1 MIWYLILPS
10 FICRL
15 LLQSKRF
22 PEAKRAGEERSN
34 GKWVS
39 ERSEEEMERTKHVGV
54 GEMGVLDENLE
65 MKVMCKRHGVGV

>member
-1 MIWYLILPS
+1 LVSDSS
-10 FICRL
+10 FFHLSAAAAEQAI
-15 LLQSKRF
+15 